1 MNELEKYGQTFSLR
15 GWPLQKCGKLGHC
28 DLLLLVH
35 TWPVLE
41 SAWVVL
47 WVHLIPKLAHT
58 CFIFV
63 VYSSPIAGDLKSS
76 SVTARQLQFFL
87 MYLKLN
93 RFQTTQLG
101 LLQVRYLWE
110 WLIIARHMIDF
121 SSHFVF
127 LLSDPELLIELLLL
141 SYC

>member
-1 MNELEKYGQTFSLR
+1 MGGSM
-15 GWPLQKCGKLGHC
+15 
-28 DLLLLVH
+28 
-35 TWPVLE
+35 
-41 SAWVVL
+41 SA
-47 WVHLIPKLAHT
+47 PDTETCT

-76 SVTARQLQFFL
+76 SVTARHLQFFL
-87 MYLKLN
+87 MYLKSN

-127 LLSDPELLIELLLL
+127 LLLDPELLIELLLL

>member
-1 MNELEKYGQTFSLR
+1 MNELDKYGQTFSLR

-28 DLLLLVH
+28 DIILVH

-41 SAWVVL
+41 SGWVVL
-47 WVHLIPKLAHT
+47 WVHLMPKLAHT

-63 VYSSPIAGDLKSS
+63 VYSSPIARNLKSS

-121 SSHFVF
+121 SSHFIF
-127 LLSDPELLIELLLL
+127 LLLDPELLL